1 MDNHEEPIFS
11 WGGNHLRNGRL
22 ALCQIHLQSIS
33 GKTCLIGLH
42 PGLFLA
48 WRLSQKCLDVYHPFL
63 YVKQN
68 WLFDHV
74 NVLYIQDSSVNVINW
89 DSSNIHKCAKLTPQ
103 GFPLSFL
110 IGLGKIRKGL
120 AISLHAKGGDILHF
134 LPSWSRW
141 SNLSDYWPFL
151 LDLLIFQWAIHP
163 KHSQIYFLMDTLIY
177 S

>member
-1 MDNHEEPIFS
+1 MLNWTPSRALLGVTAVTKVSRRLPSFS
-11 WGGNHLRNGRL
+11 ICN
-22 ALCQIHLQSIS
+22 
-33 GKTCLIGLH
+33 T
-42 PGLFLA
+42 
-48 WRLSQKCLDVYHPFL
+48 
-63 YVKQN
+63 KQN

-74 NVLYIQDSSVNVINW
+74 NVFYIPDSSVNVINW

-163 KHSQIYFLMDTLIY
+163 KHSQIHFLTGTLIY